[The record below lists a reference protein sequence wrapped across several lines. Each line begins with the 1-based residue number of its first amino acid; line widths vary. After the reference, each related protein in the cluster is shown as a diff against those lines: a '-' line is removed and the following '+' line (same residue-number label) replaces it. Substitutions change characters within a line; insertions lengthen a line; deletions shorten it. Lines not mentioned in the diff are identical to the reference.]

1 MLSGLKRLLLDSP
14 LRRGRQGFDPREVE
28 NVVVFAGE
36 ELDAFLKDEI
46 VVIENYGD
54 RLGRAVDLRPAQL
67 SQDVFES
74 GVFNDFHQEG

>member
-1 MLSGLKRLLLDSP
+1 
-14 LRRGRQGFDPREVE
+14 
-28 NVVVFAGE
+28 
-36 ELDAFLKDEI
+36 LKDEI

-74 GVFNDFHQEG
+74 GVFNDFHHEG